1 MKPEPRAREGRP
13 SVVPLAAMAAAAVV
27 IGHQVVY
34 VLAIPSSAERASLL
48 ARTGHAYLPEA
59 THLAV
64 LGALATAGGL
74 FLRSMTGGGSESA
87 RGSLFRALALVQAGM
102 FVGMEIAERL
112 AAGAPVAEV
121 FSHGI
126 LVLGIAMELILAF
139 GATVLIGLLH
149 RAGEAAASLE
159 TGSPLRLRPES
170 VVRDPSPR
178 FVPLE
183 IHRGV
188 AAPRA
193 PPSA

>member
-102 FVGMEIAERL
+102 F
-112 AAGAPVAEV
+112 AEV

-139 GATVLIGLLH
+139 GATVLVGLLH
-149 RAGEAAASLE
+149 RAGEAAAGLE